1 MNKTGIGIIGC
12 GNISSIYLENLTKNF
27 DNVEVIAVAD
37 INEEAARSQAEKF
50 GVKNVLTVDE
60 ILAREDISIIV
71 NLTIPKAHYDI
82 CKQALEAGKHVYV
95 EKPLSLTT
103 EQGMEL
109 KKLADE
115 KGLYAGGAPD
125 TFLGGGIQS
134 CIKMIQDGEIGTPV
148 GATINMACRGHETWH
163 PAPEFY
169 YKPGGGPL
177 LDMGP
182 YYITCLVSML
192 GPVKNVM
199 GNAKISFAER
209 TITSEPK
216 NGEIIKV
223 ETPTHILGILEFESG
238 VIANMTMS
246 FDTCHSTLP
255 MVEVYGSE
263 GTISVPDPNTFGGNA
278 VVTKMGEESKEV
290 EPVFGYTENSRGL
303 GVSDMATAIQEGR
316 PARAG
321 IELTSHVLEIMNS
334 VLESAKTGQRIE
346 LKTTCARPKLLADK

>member
-1 MNKTGIGIIGC
+1 MSKTGIGIIGC

-37 INEEAARSQAEKF
+37 INPAAAESQAEKY
-50 GVKNVLTVDE
+50 GVPNVLTVDE
-60 ILAREDISIIV
+60 ILARDDISIIV
-71 NLTIPKAHYDI
+71 NLTIPKVHYDI

-95 EKPLSLTT
+95 EKPLSLST
-103 EQGMEL
+103 EQGKEL
-109 KKLADE
+109 KALASS

-134 CIKMIQDGEIGTPV
+134 CIKMVQEGKIGTPV
-148 GATINMACRGHETWH
+148 GATINMTCRGHETWH

-192 GPVKNVM
+192 GPVKSVT
-199 GNAKISFAER
+199 GAAKISFAER

-223 ETPTHILGILEFESG
+223 ETPTHILGILEFECG
-238 VIANMTMS
+238 AVANMTMS

-255 MVEVYGSE
+255 LVEVYGSE
-263 GTISVPDPNTFGGNA
+263 GTLSVPDPNTFGGNA
-278 VVTKMGEESKEV
+278 TLTIMGEESKEV

-303 GVSDMATAIQEGR
+303 GVSDMASAIEEGR

-321 IELTSHVLEIMNS
+321 IELTCHVLDVMNS
-334 VLESAKTGQRIE
+334 VLESAESGKRID
-346 LKTTCARPKLLADK
+346 LTTTCERPKLLADE